1 MKPYIPETLPLGNL
15 DYAEL
20 IEVVG
25 EANRSLVRYDGL
37 LHGIPSP
44 AVLLSPL
51 TAQEAVMSSK
61 IEGTQVTLGEV
72 LEFEAGGDLGGQR
85 KADDAQEII
94 NYRQT
99 LGMATASLA
108 DRPITLGFIK
118 EMHAILMDSVRGQ
131 DKTPGQFRTE
141 QNWIGAPGC
150 KIEEAS
156 FVPPEPIRLLENLE
170 SWERYIH
177 IPDRDPLIQT
187 AIIHAQFELIHPF
200 NDGNGRIGR
209 LLIPL
214 YLYSKQV
221 LVSPTFYLSG
231 HLEENRDE
239 YIGRLAA
246 ISSGGDWQGWI
257 KFFLDAIVQQAKR
270 NSEQVTEILK
280 LYETMKAAVQRITHS
295 QFSAAMV
302 DGLFSLPVFNS
313 KSLEQTTGIPKQT
326 LLLMVRQLRDANILL
341 TLREGAGRRSAI
353 HAFPELINITE
364 DREVFDI
371 GDRPRFSEP

>member
-1 MKPYIPETLPLGNL
+1 MKPYIPETLPLASL

-85 KADDAQEII
+85 KADDAQEIM
-94 NYRQT
+94 NYRQA

-141 QNWIGAPGC
+141 QNWIGTPGC

-170 SWERYIH
+170 SWEKYIH

-209 LLIPL
+209 LLVPL

-231 HLEENRDE
+231 YLEENRDE

-246 ISSGGDWQGWI
+246 ISGEGDWQGWI
-257 KFFLDAIVQQAKR
+257 KFFLEAIVHQAKR

-280 LYETMKAAVQRITHS
+280 LYETMKTSVQQITHS

-302 DGLFSLPVFNS
+302 DGLFGLPVFNT

-326 LLLMVRQLRDANILL
+326 LLLMVRQLKEANILL

-364 DREVFDI
+364 DREL
-371 GDRPRFSEP
+371 FSKLPDSKQ

>member
-1 MKPYIPETLPLGNL
+1 MTPYIPESLPLANL
-15 DYAEL
+15 DYAGL

-72 LEFEAGGDLGGQR
+72 LEFEAGGDLGGQG
-85 KADDAQEII
+85 KADDAQEIM
-94 NYRQT
+94 NYRQA
-99 LGMATASLA
+99 LGMATTSLA

-141 QNWIGAPGC
+141 QNWIGIPGC
-150 KIEEAS
+150 RLDEAT

-170 SWERYIH
+170 SWEKYLH
-177 IPDRDPLIQT
+177 TPDRDPLIQT

-209 LLIPL
+209 LLVPL

-231 HLEENRDE
+231 YLEENRDE

-246 ISSGGDWQGWI
+246 ISGERDWQGWI
-257 KFFLDAIVQQAKR
+257 KFFLEAIVHQAKR

-280 LYETMKAAVQRITHS
+280 LYETMKTAVQQITRS

-302 DGLFSLPVFNS
+302 DGMFSLPVFNT

-364 DREVFDI
+364 GREVFAKVSD
-371 GDRPRFSEP
+371 S

>member
-1 MKPYIPETLPLGNL
+1 MKPYIPETLPLANL
-15 DYAEL
+15 DYAGL

-85 KADDAQEII
+85 KADDAQEIM
-94 NYRQT
+94 NYRQA

-141 QNWIGAPGC
+141 QNWIGIPGC
-150 KIEEAS
+150 KADEAT

-170 SWERYIH
+170 SWEKYIH
-177 IPDRDPLIQT
+177 APDRDPLIQT

-209 LLIPL
+209 LLVPL

-231 HLEENRDE
+231 YLEENRDE

-246 ISSGGDWQGWI
+246 ISGEGDWQGWI
-257 KFFLDAIVQQAKR
+257 KFFLEAIVHQAKR

-280 LYETMKAAVQRITHS
+280 LYETMKTAVQQITHS

-302 DGLFSLPVFNS
+302 DGLFGLPVFNT

-326 LLLMVRQLRDANILL
+326 LLLMVRQLKEANILL

-364 DREVFDI
+364 GREL
-371 GDRPRFSEP
+371 FSNLPDSKQ

>member
-1 MKPYIPETLPLGNL
+1 MKPYIPETLPLANL
-15 DYAEL
+15 DYAGL

-85 KADDAQEII
+85 KADDAQEIM
-94 NYRQT
+94 NYRQA

-141 QNWIGAPGC
+141 QNWIGTPGC
-150 KIEEAS
+150 KIDEAT

-170 SWERYIH
+170 SWEKYIH
-177 IPDRDPLIQT
+177 TPDRDPLIQT

-209 LLIPL
+209 LLVPL

-231 HLEENRDE
+231 YLEENRDE
-239 YIGRLAA
+239 YIGRLGA
-246 ISSGGDWQGWI
+246 ISGKGDWQGWI
-257 KFFLDAIVQQAKR
+257 KFFLEAIVHQAKR

-280 LYETMKAAVQRITHS
+280 LYETMKTAVQQITRS

-302 DGLFSLPVFNS
+302 DGLFSLPVFNT

-364 DREVFDI
+364 GREVFAKISD
-371 GDRPRFSEP
+371 SEK

>member
-1 MKPYIPETLPLGNL
+1 MKPYIPETLPLANL
-15 DYAEL
+15 DYAGL

-85 KADDAQEII
+85 RADDAQEVM
-94 NYRQT
+94 NYRQA

-141 QNWIGAPGC
+141 QNWIGIPGC
-150 KIEEAS
+150 KVDEAT

-170 SWERYIH
+170 SWEKYIH
-177 IPDRDPLIQT
+177 TPDRDPLIQT

-209 LLIPL
+209 LLVPL

-231 HLEENRDE
+231 YLEENRDE

-246 ISSGGDWQGWI
+246 ISGEGDWQGWI
-257 KFFLDAIVQQAKR
+257 KFFLEATVHQAKR

-280 LYETMKAAVQRITHS
+280 LYETMKISVQQITHS

-302 DGLFSLPVFNS
+302 DGLFSLPVFNT
-313 KSLEQTTGIPKQT
+313 KSLAQTTGIPKQT

-364 DREVFDI
+364 GREVFAKISD
-371 GDRPRFSEP
+371 SEK

>member
-1 MKPYIPETLPLGNL
+1 MKPYIPGTLPLANL

-20 IEVVG
+20 IEVLG

-85 KADDAQEII
+85 KADDAQKVM
-94 NYRQT
+94 NYRQAM
-99 LGMATASLA
+99 GMATASLA
-108 DRPITLGFIK
+108 DRSITLGFIK
-118 EMHAILMDSVRGQ
+118 EMHAILMDSVRGK

-141 QNWIGAPGC
+141 QNWIGTPGC
-150 KIEEAS
+150 KVEEAS

-170 SWERYIH
+170 SWEKYIH
-177 IPDRDPLIQT
+177 TPDRDPLIQT

-221 LVSPTFYLSG
+221 LVNPTFYLSG
-231 HLEENRDE
+231 HLEEKRDE

-246 ISSGGDWQGWI
+246 ISGEGDWQGWI
-257 KFFLDAIVQQAKR
+257 KFFLGAIVHQAKR

-280 LYETMKAAVQRITHS
+280 LYEAMKTAVQRTTHS

-302 DGLFSLPVFNS
+302 DGLFSLPVFNT

-326 LLLMVRQLRDANILL
+326 LLLMVRQLKEANILL

-353 HAFPELINITE
+353 HTFPELINITE
-364 DREVFDI
+364 GREVFTKLSD
-371 GDRPRFSEP
+371 SEE

>member
-1 MKPYIPETLPLGNL
+1 MKPYIPETLPLANL
-15 DYAEL
+15 DYAGL

-85 KADDAQEII
+85 KADDAQEIM
-94 NYRQT
+94 NYRQA

-141 QNWIGAPGC
+141 QNWIGTPGC
-150 KIEEAS
+150 KIDEAT

-170 SWERYIH
+170 SWEKYIH
-177 IPDRDPLIQT
+177 TPDRDPLIQT

-209 LLIPL
+209 LLVPL

-231 HLEENRDE
+231 YLEENRDE

-246 ISSGGDWQGWI
+246 ISSEGDWQGWI
-257 KFFLDAIVQQAKR
+257 KFFLDAIVHQARR

-280 LYETMKAAVQRITHS
+280 LYETMKTAVQRITRS

-302 DGLFSLPVFNS
+302 DGLFSLPVFNTRT
-313 KSLEQTTGIPKQT
+313 LEQTTKIPKQT

-341 TLREGAGRRSAI
+341 TLREGAGRRPAI

-364 DREVFDI
+364 GREVFTKLSD
-371 GDRPRFSEP
+371 SEE

>member
-1 MKPYIPETLPLGNL
+1 MKPYIPGTLPLANL

-20 IEVVG
+20 IEVLG

-85 KADDAQEII
+85 KADDAQEIM
-94 NYRQT
+94 NYRQAM
-99 LGMATASLA
+99 GMATASLA
-108 DRPITLGFIK
+108 DRSITLGFIK
-118 EMHAILMDSVRGQ
+118 EMHAILMDSVRGK

-141 QNWIGAPGC
+141 QNWIGTPGC
-150 KIEEAS
+150 KVEEAS

-170 SWERYIH
+170 SWEKYIH
-177 IPDRDPLIQT
+177 TPDRDPLIQT

-221 LVSPTFYLSG
+221 LVNPTFYLSG
-231 HLEENRDE
+231 HLEEKRDE

-246 ISSGGDWQGWI
+246 ISGEGDWQGWI
-257 KFFLDAIVQQAKR
+257 KFFLGAIVHQAKR

-280 LYETMKAAVQRITHS
+280 LYEAMKTAVQRTTHS

-302 DGLFSLPVFNS
+302 DGLFSLPVFNT

-326 LLLMVRQLRDANILL
+326 LLLMVRQLKEANILL

-353 HAFPELINITE
+353 HTFPELINITE
-364 DREVFDI
+364 GREVFTKLSD
-371 GDRPRFSEP
+371 SEE